1 MYEVGWTV
9 AANHGGGYAY
19 RLAPLDS
26 PLDEVTFAKMPLD
39 FVGESILRWG
49 GDHSTQLPFNS
60 SARGWETSV
69 GTTPK
74 GSMWRKNPIPPVVWS
89 REGATFE
96 VGVCVYGLGLGFRVR
111 VRVRVRV

>member
-60 SARGWETSV
+60 SAV
-69 GTTPK
+69 
-74 GSMWRKNPIPPVVWS
+74 SMTVAVLS
-89 REGATFE
+89 F
-96 VGVCVYGLGLGFRVR
+96 VR
-111 VRVRVRV
+111 DKP